1 MDGIQWISI
10 ISSGVALLAVFA
22 SFYAI
27 REARRTALT
36 GTYFSE
42 MAAAYSDFLRA
53 VSDFVFERGLR
64 ERDAMASTLNRLFLF
79 ASPEISGK
87 ANELYT
93 LALQWGKT
101 GSPPASQID
110 ARLNELVALL
120 RADLDHFRKTGQH

>member
-1 MDGIQWISI
+1 MALSDWTGLFSAV
-10 ISSGVALLAVFA
+10 VALLAVFV

-42 MAAAYSDFLRA
+42 MAAAYSGFLRA
-53 VSDFVFERGLR
+53 VSDFVFERGYP
-64 ERDAMASTLNRLFLF
+64 ERDAMASALIRLVLF
-79 ASPEISGK
+79 ASPEIAGK

-93 LALQWGKT
+93 MALQWGKT
-101 GSPPASQID
+101 RSLPASQLD
-110 ARLNELVALL
+110 ARLNGLTAPL